1 MSVLPYESREKEI
14 LVRQNRQLIIA
25 ERGVSAK
32 GTTPTTSTK
41 KDKTAK
47 MAVFSFLDDNAF
59 VGGVEGG
66 SRERE

>member
-1 MSVLPYESREKEI
+1 MPYESREKGT

-41 KDKTAK
+41 QENRPCDG
-47 MAVFSFLDDNAF
+47 FSFLDDNAR
-59 VGGVEGG
+59 VVEI
-66 SRERE
+66 ERK